1 MPGPSDPLSMLIPQQ
16 PFHPSLLQH
25 CTYHSFLL
33 TQLALLYSSLECS
46 TNPYEAI
53 MNDKRVLMTSGYDW
67 FSWFIS

>member
-25 CTYHSFLL
+25 CSFYTFILIL
-33 TQLALLYSSLECS
+33 LALLYSSLECS

-53 MNDKRVLMTSGYDW
+53 INDKRVLMTSGSY
-67 FSWFIS
+67 

>member
-33 TQLALLYSSLECS
+33 IQLALLYSSLECS

-53 MNDKRVLMTSGYDW
+53 MNDKRVLMTSGYD
-67 FSWFIS
+67 

>member
-25 CTYHSFLL
+25 CTYHSFLI

-53 MNDKRVLMTSGYDW
+53 MNDKRVLMTSGYD
-67 FSWFIS
+67 